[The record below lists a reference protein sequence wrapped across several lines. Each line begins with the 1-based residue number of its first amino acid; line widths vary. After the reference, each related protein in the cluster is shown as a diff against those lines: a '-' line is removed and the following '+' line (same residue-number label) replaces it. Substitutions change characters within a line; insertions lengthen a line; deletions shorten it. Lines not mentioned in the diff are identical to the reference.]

1 MMWCCF
7 AGSKSWET
15 DVEDDRN
22 GDHLWLGPED
32 DWITDE
38 GKGSGWVRSGDC
50 KQWVCVCVCVASEDD
65 WITDE
70 GKGSGWVRKGDC
82 KQCVCVLLQIS
93 QKPITLRD
101 HYRVFYSS
109 CAYTDMC
116 MHMRTHPY
124 MHIHAHI
131 HTHLY
136 TYTHTHFASTWCDS
150 ETWWQLTRPRA
161 RSPNDFFV
169 LLCAAET

>member
-1 MMWCCF
+1 MLLCREQKLGNWRWRRQKWRQSMTW
-7 AGSKSWET
+7 A
-15 DVEDDRN
+15 RR
-22 GDHLWLGPED
+22 WLNH
-32 DWITDE
+32 WRRKRFRL
-38 GKGSGWVRSGDC
+38 GKEWRLQAVGVG
-50 KQWVCVCVCVASEDD
+50 VCVCVCVASEDD

-82 KQCVCVLLQIS
+82 KQWVCVLLQIS